1 MAYVALI
8 KIKLPFF
15 SIRNPESFQVG
26 SSLPIPPPSALMGSL
41 AYALAIKNGLSPN
54 EALAKVR
61 NYVALA
67 RASLISEAPAIPNP
81 ILLWRYRILDK
92 KREVLKLIKTK
103 RYSYTD
109 IKNALEQKYKDAL
122 YREYLFAHNISVI
135 YVLKK
140 DKMISKDTFYL
151 ISRLG
156 DTESICSVTDVQIL
170 TYREIQM
177 KSVETK
183 YPLIFNEEFID
194 DIKGDYMIIKMTD
207 ESRDMKAYV
216 IPIRRRFIET
226 KRGVKAVIYEPSKV
240 RINLRRYVRVYVF
253 NDDYVVDVPT

>member
-1 MAYVALI
+1 MAYVALV

-15 SIRNPESFQVG
+15 SVRNPESFQVG

-41 AYALAIKNGLSPN
+41 AYALAIKKRLSPD
-54 EALAKVR
+54 EALTKVR
-61 NYVALA
+61 DYVALA
-67 RASLISEAPAIPNP
+67 RATLVSEAPAIPNP

-92 KREVLKLIKTK
+92 KREVLKLIRTEKH
-103 RYSYTD
+103 SYID
-109 IKNALEQKYKDAL
+109 IKSALERKYKDAL
-122 YREYLFAHNISVI
+122 YREYLFIHNISAV

-140 DKMISKDTFYL
+140 DKVLSRDVFYL

-156 DTESICSVTDVQIL
+156 DTESTCSVTDVQML

-207 ESRDMKAYV
+207 ESRAMKAYV

-240 RINLRRYVRVYVF
+240 SVNLRKYVRVYVF
-253 NDDYVVDVPT
+253 NNNYVVDVPI